1 VVLESADPPAATRLA
16 DSALAAAI
24 AIEEPEPDSFQ
35 ERRIGLIAWI
45 AIGWLVIIVAVAV
58 LAPFLP
64 LKDPLFGADY
74 FHTKAGF
81 FSSGHLFGTDDS
93 GLDVLSRS
101 VWGARSSLLI
111 SVGSILLGTLIGGF
125 LGLVAGFKGRLTDSI
140 LSASF
145 NILLAFPQLVLALML
160 VSVFAPSA
168 PEGGT
173 QPGWSKRVFVVII
186 AVGIVSIPILARIAR
201 ANAVAWSQREFVMA
215 ARAEGASDFRVM
227 FREVLPNIIPAM
239 LSIAL
244 LGVAIV
250 IVLEGALA
258 IFGLSIAQPDPSWGN
273 MIQSQLSDLNSASA
287 VWIVPSMLIFMTV
300 LALNYLGDVVRARFD
315 VRESAL

>member
-1 VVLESADPPAATRLA
+1 VVLESADPSAAPLLDA
-16 DSALAAAI
+16 DFSAAI
-24 AIEEPEPDSFQ
+24 ALEEPAPETFEQ
-35 ERRIGLIAWI
+35 RRIGLIAWI
-45 AIGWLVIIVAVAV
+45 AIVWLILVAVIAA

-64 LKDPLFGADY
+64 LKDPLFGVDY
-74 FHTKAGF
+74 LHTKAGF
-81 FSSGHLFGTDDS
+81 FSAGHLLGTDDS

-111 SVGSILLGTLIGGF
+111 GVGSIVFGTLIGGF

-140 LSASF
+140 LSATF
-145 NILLAFPQLVLALML
+145 NILLAFPQLVLALIL

-168 PEGGT
+168 REGGA
-173 QPGWSKRVFVVII
+173 QPGWSKRVIVVII
-186 AVGIVSIPILARIAR
+186 AVGIVSVPILARIAR
-201 ANAVAWSQREFVMA
+201 ANTVAWSQREFVMA

-227 FREVLPNIIPAM
+227 FREVLPNVIPAM

-287 VWIVPSMLIFMTV
+287 VWIVPSALIFLTV